1 MLSAFKTEWWPFSK
15 AYASS
20 LSTGE
25 VEKQLVDSDNCKA
38 LQESEQNT
46 LFKGSMAILEKKNLK
61 KRNLMQINSGAKG
74 EKIVLEIILQCLL
87 P

>member
-25 VEKQLVDSDNCKA
+25 VQKKPVDSDNCKV

-46 LFKGSMAILEKKNLK
+46 LLKGSVAILEKKIK
-61 KRNLMQINSGAKG
+61 K
-74 EKIVLEIILQCLL
+74 
-87 P
+87 

>member
-1 MLSAFKTEWWPFSK
+1 M
-15 AYASS
+15 
-20 LSTGE
+20 
-25 VEKQLVDSDNCKA
+25 EKQLVDSDNCKA

-46 LFKGSMAILEKKNLK
+46 LFKGSMAILEKKK
-61 KRNLMQINSGAKG
+61 KKKNLMQINSGAKG

>member
-1 MLSAFKTEWWPFSK
+1 M
-15 AYASS
+15 
-20 LSTGE
+20 
-25 VEKQLVDSDNCKA
+25 EKQLVDSDNCKA